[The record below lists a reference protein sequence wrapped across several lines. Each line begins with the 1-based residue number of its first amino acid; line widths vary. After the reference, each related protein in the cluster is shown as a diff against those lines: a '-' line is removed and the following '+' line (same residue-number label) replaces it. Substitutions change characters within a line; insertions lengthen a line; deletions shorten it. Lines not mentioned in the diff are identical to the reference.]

1 MFSFGAGMNAS
12 LDIGKSFGDYDP
24 TTVVWIAAAY
34 PYVEYSA
41 TGYKLNV
48 MLDLHKV
55 HLSS

>member
-1 MFSFGAGMNAS
+1 MNAG
-12 LDIGKSFGDYDP
+12 LDIGKSFGVYDP
-24 TTVVWIAAAY
+24 ITVVWIAAAY